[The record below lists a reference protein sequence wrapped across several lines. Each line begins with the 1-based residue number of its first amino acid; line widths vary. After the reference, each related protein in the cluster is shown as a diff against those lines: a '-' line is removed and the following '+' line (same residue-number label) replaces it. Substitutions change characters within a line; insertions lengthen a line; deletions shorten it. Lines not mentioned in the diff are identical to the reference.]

1 MADFDLD
8 KFLTEVEVEDDAERE
23 VLKKVY
29 ARTKNQGMV
38 LRQSEFDKKLNTAKQ
53 EAAATLQALTDK
65 QATLDQLITD
75 NIGYKGKVDASVE
88 AYTAKTEKELG
99 TLRAKAVKAAELAGY
114 TLDDIEADELLTPPP
129 KKAKGADID
138 LSELDK
144 KYVTSAALER
154 LATGQVNLIME
165 LDEVKDTYQELYDK
179 KLTLTQR
186 NELLS
191 EYGKDVA
198 LASRQGQTPP
208 RLTATADRLFEFG
221 GKRTASDE
229 ARLKKLVDDAEAR
242 GRQKAIQ
249 EMGESGLPTPRR
261 AGENISPLL
270 RDKTRKPTDPPI
282 RNRGQAMALEALQKL
297 RTA

>member
-29 ARTKNQGMV
+29 GRAKNQGMV

-65 QATLDQLITD
+65 QATLDQLITE
-75 NIGYKGKVDASVE
+75 NINYKGKVDASVE
-88 AYTAKTEKELG
+88 AYTAKTEKEVA
-99 TLRAKAVKAAELAGY
+99 TLRAKAVKAAHEAGY
-114 TLDDIEADELLTPPP
+114 ELDDIEADELLTPP
-129 KKAKGADID
+129 KKAKGSDID
-138 LSELDK
+138 LSALDS
-144 KYVTSAALER
+144 KYLSQDAANR
-154 LATGQVNLIME
+154 LATGLTTFGLEMDDI
-165 LDEVKDTYQELYDK
+165 KDTYEELNGK
-179 KLTLTQR
+179 KITRAQKE
-186 NELLS
+186 ELMQ

-198 LASRQGQTPP
+198 LANKTGQPAP
-208 RLTATADRLFEFG
+208 RLTVTADRLFEFS

-270 RDKTRKPTDPPI
+270 RERTRKPTDPPV
-282 RNRGQAMALEALQKL
+282 RDRAQKMALEALQKL